1 MTSTVGDRPIDR
13 GLADRLV
20 SAVGQ
25 LGGGMPVDL
34 EQIAHALGA
43 SEIVRTSMVEDGRTT
58 WDAGRP
64 RIELRNDR
72 SAQRNRFTLAH
83 EIGHI
88 LIARD
93 ETVARRKHQL
103 EGDDVEKLCDW
114 IAASILMPR
123 RWIAE
128 YARRDRYNLSMLRL
142 IANKADV
149 SMSAAAVRLAEVS
162 NRTCTLLRWQRSPK
176 RWLVIGQ
183 AAVPREYSGGIQAT
197 PETSFLFDG
206 LPNRRDT
213 WREIALEAGD
223 ATLAA
228 NAHLDRSGATCISL
242 LTSLRPV
249 LSRTSSASR
258 WPHAR
263 QDWLR

>member
-1 MTSTVGDRPIDR
+1 MVERPIER

-20 SAVGQ
+20 SAVDE
-25 LGGGMPVDL
+25 LGGGVPVDL
-34 EQIAHALGA
+34 QQIADALGVSQIA
-43 SEIVRTSMVEDGRTT
+43 RTSMVEDGRTT
-58 WDAGRP
+58 WDDGRP
-64 RIELRNDR
+64 RIELRSDR
-72 SAQRNRFTLAH
+72 SAQRSRFTLAH

-93 ETVARRKHQL
+93 ETVARRTHQL

-128 YARRDRYNLSMLRL
+128 YARRDRYNLSLLRL

-149 SMSAAAVRLAEVS
+149 SLSAAAVRLAEVS
-162 NRTCTLLRWQRSPK
+162 ERTCVLLRWQRSPK

-183 AAVPREYSGGIQAT
+183 AAVPVEYSGGIQAT
-197 PETSFLFDG
+197 PGTSSVLDG
-206 LPNRRDT
+206 LPNRRDS
-213 WREIALEAGD
+213 WHEITLEAGD
-223 ATLAA
+223 TTLAA
-228 NAHLDRSGATCISL
+228 TAHLDRSGATCISL

-249 LSRTSSASR
+249 
-258 WPHAR
+258 P
-263 QDWLR
+263 